1 MGRDLQKKKNR
12 SGRQPVRQ
20 SQQRKKLS
28 NPLGND
34 IIAKNWYVFYTSPLS
49 CIFNREVARSSGV
62 YRRVEGDLGTQS

>member
-12 SGRQPVRQ
+12 SKRQPVRQ

-34 IIAKNWYVFYTSPLS
+34 IIAKNWYAPTTPMFPLS
-49 CIFNREVARSSGV
+49 PPRWWSRGLAGSTG
-62 YRRVEGDLGTQS
+62 GA

>member
-12 SGRQPVRQ
+12 SKRQPIRQ

-34 IIAKNWYVFYTSPLS
+34 IIAKNWYVFMPSP
-49 CIFNREVARSSGV
+49 FPFVFATRGVAERRSSDIYGFAQG
-62 YRRVEGDLGTQS
+62 E

>member
-12 SGRQPVRQ
+12 SKRQPIRQ

-34 IIAKNWYVFYTSPLS
+34 IIAKNWYVSTPSFYPP
-49 CIFNREVARSSGV
+49 SSLV
-62 YRRVEGDLGTQS
+62 K